1 MKRALRGL
9 LLLRKTFLQLGH
21 AKLVLYCYNLKGEK
35 REQCKNNDGT

>member
-21 AKLVLYCYNLKGEK
+21 AKPVLYFNSNL
-35 REQCKNNDGT
+35 

>member
-21 AKLVLYCYNLKGEK
+21 AKLVLYCV
-35 REQCKNNDGT
+35 QP